1 MSVAAVVVR
10 NVRRMPDFAGVALVD
25 ILANGVAM
33 LVILVVLSISAR
45 TEREARYAEQTSEIA
60 AVMSH
65 KFSTSL
71 VLNSLAASRPARLH
85 DYETS
90 PLDRNLDPAVLPIL
104 ELHPRHVREF
114 HSGAIWT
121 RRELLEERN
130 GLGAWVA
137 GFSDAQRHG
146 LRIDVYD
153 VAQFYLAMSIL
164 REHGIRVYHWHF
176 LAGALSPDEAARC
189 PPGVAA
195 KDCPRGES
203 AFPAP
208 LPTLARD
215 ERTSGGLSERDSLR
229 VEPPD
234 GPGDGDLFGGNG
246 AAAGLARGGQR
257 FAPGPVPDGAVPGR
271 AGSPESGFGSRETT
285 SGALRGRHGLARGNS
300 LAGGGGR
307 NAGGE
312 MAGKAE
318 DGRGLLSESRPGDRT
333 RGFGSEPRLDPGT
346 AAGLGSFPNALE
358 GGSEPSPGRGATRMS
373 RGAEGGDRVGG
384 RSRAGVG
391 AGTGAAAGGPRFNLR
406 IALPE
411 RLRRAALSG
420 NASVRTPALETLFGI
435 ILQYLGEL
443 QGALDS
449 GGTPSRLVDGF
460 ADRIQRAFRSPPA
473 LAGEERR
480 IARDL
485 ARVFALAPE
494 LGDPTFRPDPLPL
507 RPAAPGADAVLVI
520 ETNRL
525 IDELEIGLG
534 AVARGEDSER
544 GDTAR
549 AAPQLPE
556 WGRADFALNAYP
568 GVWKGLEVRIEPYS
582 VLVVPPGARE
592 PGRTRWR
599 AAAYVTPA
607 LDEFIVG
614 FAFASQG
621 ADGTLRLQ
629 ADANR
634 VRLDGRPLF
643 TAYRESAFGSR
654 GWLVS
659 LYAALA
665 VGLVLIAA
673 SRRPLARR
681 RA

>member
-1 MSVAAVVVR
+1 MSSPRTGPGTGICLAATALRRVSREAASASLPVPFR
-10 NVRRMPDFAGVALVD
+10 TEPFREGPVRRSPDSDPG
-25 ILANGVAM
+25 
-33 LVILVVLSISAR
+33 R
-45 TEREARYAEQTSEIA
+45 R
-60 AVMSH
+60 H
-65 KFSTSL
+65 
-71 VLNSLAASRPARLH
+71 PARCE
-85 DYETS
+85 DDTGS
-90 PLDRNLDPAVLPIL
+90 
-104 ELHPRHVREF
+104 
-114 HSGAIWT
+114 
-121 RRELLEERN
+121 
-130 GLGAWVA
+130 
-137 GFSDAQRHG
+137 
-146 LRIDVYD
+146 
-153 VAQFYLAMSIL
+153 
-164 REHGIRVYHWHF
+164 
-176 LAGALSPDEAARC
+176 
-189 PPGVAA
+189 
-195 KDCPRGES
+195 RGEIPS
-203 AFPAP
+203 
-208 LPTLARD
+208 R
-215 ERTSGGLSERDSLR
+215 
-229 VEPPD
+229 
-234 GPGDGDLFGGNG
+234 G
-246 AAAGLARGGQR
+246 A
-257 FAPGPVPDGAVPGR
+257 
-271 AGSPESGFGSRETT
+271 
-285 SGALRGRHGLARGNS
+285 
-300 LAGGGGR
+300 GGR

-373 RGAEGGDRVGG
+373 RGAEGGDRVG
-384 RSRAGVG
+384 VG

-406 IALPE
+406 IVLPE

-420 NASVRTPALETLFGI
+420 NASDRTPALETVFGI